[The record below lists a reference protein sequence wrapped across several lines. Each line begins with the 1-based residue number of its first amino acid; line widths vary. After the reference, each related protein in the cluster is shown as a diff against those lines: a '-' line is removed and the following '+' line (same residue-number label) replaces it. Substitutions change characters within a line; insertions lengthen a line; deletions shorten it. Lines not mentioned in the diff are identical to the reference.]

1 MFLVVRRTRAP
12 EGIPNVIRGAASM
25 TVVVAVSRAVRF
37 ANAEVV
43 FACVVASEA
52 AGRALHKIVPAAN
65 WTLVCQGNVFVNI
78 ERPFRAPAVSAK
90 RARTRSRRRIVSR
103 LPLRRR
109 RQFVREIIQLL
120 SREFGE
126 LTQCLD
132 LVLKCQLA
140 NIHKPVA
147 VVLLSMNTQRRTN
160 AVTERARCKRVL
172 LREDLY
178 PFFREP

>member
-12 EGIPNVIRGAASM
+12 EGIPNLIRGAASV

-52 AGRALHKIVPAAN
+52 TGRTLHKIVLAAN
-65 WTLVCQGNVFVNI
+65 WMLVCQGNVFVNI
-78 ERPFRAPAVSAK
+78 ERPSRAPAVSAK
-90 RARTRSRRRIVSR
+90 RPHLRRWRRIVSR
-103 LPLRRR
+103 LPLRRW
-109 RQFVREIIQLL
+109 RQFVREVIQLL

-132 LVLKCQLA
+132 LGLKCQLA

-147 VVLLSMNTQRRTN
+147 VVILSMNAQWRTN
-160 AVTERARCKRVL
+160 AIAECARCKRIL
-172 LREDLY
+172 
-178 PFFREP
+178 